1 MVAKTIGK
9 KIIKRAVGS
18 KVQKRQQNE
27 RMNTNVGKKGSTKSL
42 GTKPSFPR
50 AELLIRRGK
59 SARDKIDDSI
69 ADKQGNKKPSSE
81 KMKAI
86 RERKKIEKDKKRLNA
101 IREMIAVLRKINAA
115 KRTPAQEKQLAKLIK
130 ERDAIESA
138 RVTST
143 AAKRSGKKT
152 VSLPT
157 MGGGKTKVNV
167 GSLKNKASTRKDPM
181 AFRKGGTAMKGK
193 K

>member
-1 MVAKTIGK
+1 MVARTIL
-9 KIIKRAVGS
+9 KRGLRPVGS

-27 RMNTNVGKKGSTKSL
+27 RMNTNVGKKGSTKSM
-42 GTKPSFPR
+42 GTKSSFPR
-50 AELLIRRGK
+50 ADLLVRRGK
-59 SARDKIDDSI
+59 SAREKIDDSI
-69 ADKQGNKKPSSE
+69 ADKQGSKKPSSE
-81 KMKAI
+81 KMRNI
-86 RERKKIEKDKKRLNA
+86 RERKRIEKDKKRLNA
-101 IREMIAVLRKINAA
+101 IREMIAVLRKITAA
-115 KRTPAQEKQLAKLIK
+115 KRTPAQEKKLAKLIK

-143 AAKRSGKKT
+143 AAKRSGTKT

-167 GSLKNKASTRKDPM
+167 GSLKNTAPTKKDPL

>member
-1 MVAKTIGK
+1 MARSTVLKNL
-9 KIIKRAVGS
+9 RAVGS

-50 AELLIRRGK
+50 AELLVRRGK
-59 SARDKIDDSI
+59 TRREMMDDALANKVTGKGEGPEKKKAIKERQRIEKSKKKLNALRSERDKLI
-69 ADKQGNKKPSSE
+69 KLG
-81 KMKAI
+81 
-86 RERKKIEKDKKRLNA
+86 
-101 IREMIAVLRKINAA
+101 A
-115 KRTPAQEKQLAKLIK
+115 KRTAAQDRRLKALRKQI
-130 ERDAIESA
+130 DAIEEA
-138 RVTST
+138 RVVST
-143 AAKRSGKKT
+143 RAKQSGKKT

-167 GSLKNKASTRKDPM
+167 GSLKNKASTKKDPM